1 MSVIHTAESLKVKQK
16 TRVGHSKLN
25 TIIRPNKM
33 TEQTHTQN
41 SDVPMASAGHQTPT
55 LKRKSVTKMLRYS
68 SSLQI
73 HRRANCMLQHC
84 WKTHY
89 LTFWSEV

>member
-1 MSVIHTAESLKVKQK
+1 MSVIHTAQSLKVKQK
-16 TRVGHSKLN
+16 TRAGHSKLN
-25 TIIRPNKM
+25 TVIRPNKM

-55 LKRKSVTKMLRYS
+55 LKGKSVIKMLRYS
-68 SSLQI
+68 SSLQV
-73 HRRANCMLQHC
+73 RGRANCTLQHC

-89 LTFWSEV
+89 LTFWREV